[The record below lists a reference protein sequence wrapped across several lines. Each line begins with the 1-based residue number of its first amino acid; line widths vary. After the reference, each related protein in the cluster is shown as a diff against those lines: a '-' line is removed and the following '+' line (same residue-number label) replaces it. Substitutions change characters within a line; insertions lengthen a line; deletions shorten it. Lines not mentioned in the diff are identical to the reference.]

1 LELKA
6 YNLVIV
12 ASHLC
17 EVKFMFE
24 EEEGEEDE
32 EDEEDW

>member
-1 LELKA
+1 
-6 YNLVIV
+6 V

>member
-24 EEEGEEDE
+24 EEDE